1 MDTKETIGQAM
12 RQCRE
17 RTGMTQAEAAYNAGM
32 YSQIVSKYESGKA
45 APGIRAAIALA
56 DLYGV
61 TLDELV
67 GRDLKREG

>member
-1 MDTKETIGQAM
+1 MDAKAEIGKQM
-12 RQCRE
+12 RRCRE

-32 YSQIVSKYESGKA
+32 YSQIVSKYESGKT

-56 DLYGV
+56 DAYGV

-67 GRDLKREG
+67 GRNMET